1 MHRIVFTTAPSTDE
15 ARKLANALVEDRL
28 AACVN
33 IVPQVE
39 SIYRWEGKVESAAEL
54 LLVVKTTKERW
65 PAVRDKILAL
75 HSYDT
80 PECICFDIADG
91 SQTYLNWITGSTR

>member
-1 MHRIVFTTAPSTDE
+1 MYRIALTTAPSVEE
-15 ARKLANALVEDRL
+15 ARKIANALVESRL

-54 LLVVKTTKERW
+54 LLVIKTTTERW
-65 PAVRDKILAL
+65 PEVRDKILSI
-75 HSYDT
+75 HSYGT
-80 PECICFDIADG
+80 PECICFDVADG
-91 SQTYLNWITGSTR
+91 SKPYLDWLTASTH

>member
-1 MHRIVFTTAPSTDE
+1 MYRIALTTASDTDE
-15 ARKLANALVEDRL
+15 ARKIAHTLVESRL

-33 IVPQVE
+33 IIPQVE

-54 LLVVKTTKERW
+54 LLVIKTTEERW
-65 PAVRDKILAL
+65 PAVREKLLSI

-80 PECICFDIADG
+80 PECICFDVADG
-91 SQTYLNWITGSTR
+91 SKPYLDWITANTH

>member
-1 MHRIVFTTAPSTDE
+1 MYRIVLTTAPTVEE
-15 ARKLANALVEDRL
+15 ARKIATVLVEEKL

-33 IVPQVE
+33 IVPHVE
-39 SIYRWEGKVESAAEL
+39 SIYRWQGKVESAAEL
-54 LLVVKTTKERW
+54 LLVIKTTSEHW
-65 PAVRDKILAL
+65 PSVRDRLLAI

-91 SQTYLNWITGSTR
+91 SEPYLAWITDNTI